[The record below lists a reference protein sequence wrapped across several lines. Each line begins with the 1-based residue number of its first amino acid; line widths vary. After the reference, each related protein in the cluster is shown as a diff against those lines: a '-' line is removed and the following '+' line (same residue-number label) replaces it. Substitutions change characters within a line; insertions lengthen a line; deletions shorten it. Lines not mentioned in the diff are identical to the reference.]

1 MATLLFR
8 LTIRTDGD
16 AFSCGS
22 NAHADDPQACGQMSR
37 ETARILREIAK
48 RLDQGDDF
56 AMYQTLF
63 DENGNDV
70 GRAAFKP
77 EPESDPPTRRRSRKE
92 YGR

>member
-1 MATLLFR
+1 MATLVFR

-22 NAHADDPQACGQMSR
+22 NAHPEDPQECGQMSR

-56 AMYQTLF
+56 AMYRTIF
-63 DENGNDV
+63 DANGNDV

-77 EPESDPPTRRRSRKE
+77 EPESAPPTRGRRNRS
-92 YGR
+92 